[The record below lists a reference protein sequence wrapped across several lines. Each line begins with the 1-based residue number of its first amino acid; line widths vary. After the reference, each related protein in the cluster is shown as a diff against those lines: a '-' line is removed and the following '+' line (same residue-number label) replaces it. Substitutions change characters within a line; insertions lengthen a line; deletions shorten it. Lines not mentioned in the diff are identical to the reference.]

1 MIAKFNENEFG
12 LEIELTPET
21 VEETATLL
29 RYNQNCTASKP
40 EVFFSFRKIPYLSLF
55 LKKKKKSVQS
65 FSIRAGNKS

>member
-1 MIAKFNENEFG
+1 MITKFNENEFG

-21 VEETATLL
+21 VEETAMLL
-29 RYNQNCTASKP
+29 RYNQNCNSEKP
-40 EVFFSFRKIPYLSLF
+40 LVYFSISRIPYLSLW